1 MSRDAELDAF
11 VDLLRSATPDEA
23 TLSQAKAA
31 TLARASAGAG
41 TAAFLA
47 KGLLALGLAGALGL
61 GWVIDAPPTAL
72 PKMRATAPTLNA
84 AAPALPLD
92 ARPDAP
98 ETPTIEAASAPVSLV
113 AAPHVESRSPDEESA
128 PPSRVEASR
137 KPSAPPISRVVPDVP
152 LQLEVG
158 AVPTVPTGPSA
169 PSETMAAAL
178 RDYANERYVEAAVKL
193 QHVVEGRSDD
203 RPDRVTQAEFFLAKC
218 LYHIGLYHASA
229 AAFDEVTRRGAEHP
243 YFEASLTWLAMLA
256 ERLPEPSG
264 VIDSVGRYEPAQL
277 RALDRGESRRHY
289 QHLVY
294 LLGRARY
301 GAGRFGEAVQLLSE
315 VPEDSPHALEARF
328 FEGIAHVRMR
338 RAQPALAAF
347 RRVIEA
353 VEAGRTGG
361 NDEPERMR
369 DLAWMSVARLYYSL
383 AMQLPA
389 RRNAEASELLGHAI
403 AAWRNIPL
411 SSEHWLD
418 SFFEETWALY
428 VAGQPARALG
438 HVHALESPYFR
449 ARAEPE
455 ALVVRAM
462 IQFEHCQW
470 DAVEH
475 GLSQFHARFDPRLDA
490 AERALRMA
498 ARNEDAFRMLVA
510 VRARNSRVPGAAR
523 PAIRAAFDDRALL
536 RHLEDVRAL
545 DRERRRLE
553 RIGEGVLETSLYTR
567 VAADHAVLRSLAVER
582 TGELAR
588 ARIARLVEALRERMT
603 QMDTIELELSTQ
615 RRMELERPNPAP
627 MEPPTG
633 GRIVAVQ
640 GDQVWP
646 WDGEWWRDELPF
658 YLQEIDNRCGR

>member
-1 MSRDAELDAF
+1 M
-11 VDLLRSATPDEA
+11 
-23 TLSQAKAA
+23 
-31 TLARASAGAG
+31 AG
-41 TAAFLA
+41 
-47 KGLLALGLAGALGL
+47 
-61 GWVIDAPPTAL
+61 
-72 PKMRATAPTLNA
+72 R
-84 AAPALPLD
+84 AAPG
-92 ARPDAP
+92 
-98 ETPTIEAASAPVSLV
+98 T
-113 AAPHVESRSPDEESA
+113 
-128 PPSRVEASR
+128 
-137 KPSAPPISRVVPDVP
+137 
-152 LQLEVG
+152 LE
-158 AVPTVPTGPSA
+158 
-169 PSETMAAAL
+169 
-178 RDYANERYVEAAVKL
+178 
-193 QHVVEGRSDD
+193 
-203 RPDRVTQAEFFLAKC
+203 
-218 LYHIGLYHASA
+218 
-229 AAFDEVTRRGAEHP
+229 
-243 YFEASLTWLAMLA
+243 
-256 ERLPEPSG
+256 
-264 VIDSVGRYEPAQL
+264 L

-301 GAGRFGEAVQLLSE
+301 GAGRFGEAVHLLSE

-328 FEGIAHVRMR
+328 FEGIAHVRRR

-347 RRVIEA
+347 RGVIEA